1 MKKQRYLIC
10 LLLAGM
16 MLYYAVPRLNIF
28 AGGLQEI
35 FALSWL
41 GFAAIVIA
49 GNLTGL
55 LFTPRTAKAKGGRLK
70 PKKKVRKLRSFG

>member
-16 MLYYAVPRLNIF
+16 MLYYAVPRLDVF
-28 AGGLQEI
+28 ADGLQGV
-35 FALSWL
+35 FGLSWL

-49 GNLTGL
+49 GNLTGM
-55 LFTPRTAKAKGGRLK
+55 LFTPRAAKAKGKRFK
-70 PKKKVRKLRSFG
+70 PKKEVKKLRSFG

>member
-16 MLYYAVPRLNIF
+16 MLYYAVPRLNVF
-28 AGGLQEI
+28 AEGLPGL

-41 GFAAIVIA
+41 AFAAIVIA
-49 GNLTGL
+49 GNLSGM
-55 LFTPRTAKAKGGRLK
+55 LFAPRTAKGKGKRVK
-70 PKKKVRKLRSFG
+70 SRKETKRLRSFG